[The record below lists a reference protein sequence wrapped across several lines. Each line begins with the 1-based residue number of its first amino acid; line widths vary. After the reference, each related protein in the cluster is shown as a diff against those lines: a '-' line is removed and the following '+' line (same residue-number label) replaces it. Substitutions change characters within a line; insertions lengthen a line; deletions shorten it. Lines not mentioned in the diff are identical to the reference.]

1 MQPVFTGHLSAFD
14 LHTLDLGEA
23 QIRVGHLWDAKWNRR
38 RKRRFLFTIFLQPR
52 FYSVSTRAISS
63 KQNKLPHLSLQ
74 NCFLLFVAMIPVPR
88 NSWCFFFI
96 RVSSEKMWQ
105 WVLLGYFTE
114 FFFYVFFFLENG
126 PRPFSPVS
134 FVLWKTRRVRQ
145 GVPRRRTL
153 CKYANE
159 TVLPFFRYVIC
170 MHTNDPPQ

>member
-74 NCFLLFVAMIPVPR
+74 NCFLLFVTMIPVPR

-114 FFFYVFFFLENG
+114 FFLCIFF
-126 PRPFSPVS
+126 P
-134 FVLWKTRRVRQ
+134 WKT
-145 GVPRRRTL
+145 GHVPSAPSLL
-153 CKYANE
+153 CSGRHAGSGRGFHGDAHYANMQMRPCCRFSD
-159 TVLPFFRYVIC
+159 T
-170 MHTNDPPQ
+170 

>member
-74 NCFLLFVAMIPVPR
+74 NCFLLFVTMIPVPR
-88 NSWCFFFI
+88 NSWCFFLYESALKRCGNGFY
-96 RVSSEKMWQ
+96 
-105 WVLLGYFTE
+105 WVILPS
-114 FFFYVFFFLENG
+114 FFFMYFF
-126 PRPFSPVS
+126 S
-134 FVLWKTRRVRQ
+134 WKT
-145 GVPRRRTL
+145 GHVPSAPSLL
-153 CKYANE
+153 CSGRHAGSGRGFHGDAHYANMQMRPCCRFSD
-159 TVLPFFRYVIC
+159 T
-170 MHTNDPPQ
+170 